1 MKDLDFD
8 ELDRA
13 VNSLMSNVP
22 KSAPQITGTN
32 EKTLDLGSL
41 GGDSQGI
48 PAKLED
54 MAKKAAEQE
63 APTAMPVPSA
73 PPVSSPSVTATPR
86 PAAPAVKA
94 PDRPQSSAPAVRRGG
109 RFMDVVHPSSDM
121 KKPETPRP
129 VSRQGVT
136 IEPVGKA
143 APGEPVV
150 QPKTFAPAPVMT
162 ETEKE
167 PADEPKPVADD
178 TLKPLEPPKIDTSVK
193 NNATTE
199 PAPSS
204 SDWPDPLDMVAKNDT
219 AAPLTSPFLADAKV
233 EKRPLGGL
241 SAPETDDKKPEQQEA
256 LTPELDLGAGAS
268 ELQAALEEMKP
279 QEKEPT
285 ASKPETSP
293 MPTPK
298 LPGDEDLTAPL
309 PEELQGDL
317 MAVEADT
324 THDEMKQKHDT
335 ELKKEQPA
343 DSEEEKPVSKETLK
357 VEPKSDSSAPSGPT
371 SIPQQYHEEPSTG
384 DQENGAIYDTSAY
397 HQPLAHPAKKK
408 SGWLWIVWIV
418 AILLLGAAGGAAIYF
433 FKLV

>member
-22 KSAPQITGTN
+22 KSAPQPTATN
-32 EKTLDLGSL
+32 EKTLDLGSSL
-41 GGDSQGI
+41 GGDSEAI
-48 PAKLED
+48 PAKLND
-54 MAKKAAEQE
+54 MAKKAAEQGNP
-63 APTAMPVPSA
+63 AAVPSVPA
-73 PPVSSPSVTATPR
+73 PSSSATVMPR
-86 PAAPAVKA
+86 PAAPAIKA

-121 KKPETPRP
+121 KKTETPRP

-143 APGEPVV
+143 APGEPIV
-150 QPKTFAPAPVMT
+150 QPKPFAPSPVMP
-162 ETEKE
+162 EKE
-167 PADEPKPVADD
+167 PVVESKPVEDEVP
-178 TLKPLEPPKIDTSVK
+178 KPLEPPKIDTSVK
-193 NNATTE
+193 NDDTSE
-199 PAPSS
+199 PASSS
-204 SDWPDPLDMVAKNDT
+204 SDWPDPLDMAAKNST

-233 EKRPLGGL
+233 EKRPLGGA
-241 SAPETDDKKPEQQEA
+241 STPDMSDDKKPELPDTAESA
-256 LTPELDLGAGAS
+256 ANPEITEPVKPIDLV
-268 ELQAALEEMKP
+268 
-279 QEKEPT
+279 
-285 ASKPETSP
+285 KPEEEKPEPPQPETAP
-293 MPTPK
+293 VQAPK
-298 LPGDEDLTAPL
+298 LPGDEDITAPL
-309 PEELQGDL
+309 PEELQDDL

-335 ELKKEQPA
+335 QQQKEQVNSDDDKKPA
-343 DSEEEKPVSKETLK
+343 KTEATKPEVKSESP
-357 VEPKSDSSAPSGPT
+357 APAGPT

-384 DQENGAIYDTSAY
+384 DQDNGAIYDTSTY